1 MNSKILL
8 IILII
13 LFGIIGVL
21 VLKINKSSG
30 ANNNEVISLSTIPY
44 PPQLGQNTF
53 IILIN
58 DKDGKTIND
67 AKVTFD
73 INMTTMNMGT
83 QQGNTTPQGNGK
95 YSATGR
101 LTMRGPWRFV
111 ANVTLPDGSQVK
123 KDFMVNVQ

>member
-83 QQGNTTPQGNGK
+83 QQGNTPLQRN
-95 YSATGR
+95 
-101 LTMRGPWRFV
+101 
-111 ANVTLPDGSQVK
+111 
-123 KDFMVNVQ
+123 